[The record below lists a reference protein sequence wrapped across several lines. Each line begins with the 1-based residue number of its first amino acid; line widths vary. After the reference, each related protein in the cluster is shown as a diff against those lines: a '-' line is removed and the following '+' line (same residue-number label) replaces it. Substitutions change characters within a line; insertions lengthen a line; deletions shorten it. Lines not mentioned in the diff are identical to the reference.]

1 MVMAYSYS
9 RFSSRAQAE
18 GDSLR
23 RQLSAAFAYAEANDL
38 TLDTSLQDHGVS
50 AFTGANRLKGALGSF
65 LDRVKSGEIEQGSY
79 LLIDSMDR
87 LSRQDVTQATH
98 QLLGIALEGISVVTL
113 NDGRKFDRNA
123 SMADVMMAV
132 IEIERSHRESAEK
145 GRKVAA
151 AHGES
156 KRKAREEGRVWHRSG
171 PTRVKFNDVTRRFEI
186 IPHKVEAVHRI
197 YNLIEDGMGTT
208 AIAVR
213 FNDEGVETP
222 RGLIG
227 KWHHSA
233 VLEVAKNAA
242 VIGIYQ
248 PKLATGGNRAS
259 RRPADGEPI
268 EGYYP
273 AIIDRE
279 QFYRVQ
285 SIIKGRAPKRGR
297 GNNSTEFANLLTG
310 LCRCNGCGGT
320 VGLHTA
326 SKHTK
331 WKRTS
336 ALSCVDARRGLCT
349 SKHRYPYEPIEQA
362 IIRHV
367 VEFVPPDTAKGDVLA
382 SKITALTA
390 ERDEIAEKVENL
402 LQLLETGDAGLL
414 DRYRDR
420 KGQLAAKEA
429 EIAELRERR
438 NASLSATVPYKT
450 RQEAMQRLL
459 DQMAAAE
466 GAELYRLRAGIS
478 AALKGVVAGIE
489 FHEEEVYGFA
499 GARQGETFNTH
510 YLLVHMVDDEN
521 AYLIDAHSVSV
532 WPKDG
537 EVRKLWS
544 DLDEGCLKAS

>member
-1 MVMAYSYS
+1 
-9 RFSSRAQAE
+9 
-18 GDSLR
+18 
-23 RQLSAAFAYAEANDL
+23 
-38 TLDTSLQDHGVS
+38 
-50 AFTGANRLKGALGSF
+50 
-65 LDRVKSGEIEQGSY
+65 
-79 LLIDSMDR
+79 
-87 LSRQDVTQATH
+87 
-98 QLLGIALEGISVVTL
+98 
-113 NDGRKFDRNA
+113 
-123 SMADVMMAV
+123 MADVMMAV
-132 IEIERSHRESAEK
+132 IEIERSHRESLEK
-145 GRKVAA
+145 GRKVAS
-151 AHGES
+151 AHAES
-156 KRKAREEGRVWHRSG
+156 KRRAREEGRVWHRSG
-171 PTRVKFNDVTRRFEI
+171 PTWVKFNDVTRKFEI

-197 YNLIEDGMGTT
+197 FNLIEDGLGTT

-213 FNDEGVETP
+213 FNEEGVETP

-248 PKLATGGNRAS
+248 PKLAKDGNRAS

-285 SIIKGRAPKRGR
+285 AIIRGRAPKRGR

-310 LCRCNGCGGT
+310 LCRCNTCGGT

-349 SKHRYPYEPIEQA
+349 SKHRYPYEPLEQA

-367 VEFVPPDTAKGDVLA
+367 VEFVPPDEAKGDVLA

-390 ERDEIAEKVENL
+390 EREEIAEKVENL
-402 LQLLETGDAGLL
+402 MQLLETGDAGLL

-420 KGQLAAKEA
+420 KGQLAAKDA
-429 EIAELRERR
+429 EIAELREQRS
-438 NASLSATVPYKT
+438 ASLSSTVPYKT
-450 RQEAMQRLL
+450 RQEAIQRLL
-459 DQMAAAE
+459 DQMATAE
-466 GAELYRLRAGIS
+466 GSELYRLRASVS
-478 AALKGVVAGIE
+478 AALKAVIAWVE
-489 FHEEEVYGFA
+489 FYEEEVSGTSGPMA
-499 GARQGETFNTH
+499 GQFFNT
-510 YLLVHMVDDEN
+510 YYVMVRMVDDEN
-521 AYLIDAHSVSV
+521 AYIIDPHSVTL
-532 WPKDG
+532 WPTSGDT
-537 EVRKLWS
+537 RKLWS
-544 DLDEGCLKAS
+544 DLDEVA